1 MTCRG
6 RPGLIQPPLL
16 KSAGLARGK
25 TGFFFASLASLREE
39 FSRLSAAYVK
49 LISHDP
55 ALFHGGIFRNRG
67 IVREGLRSASAGTA
81 ESLPVRSSHSQ
92 GLHPLKSHG
101 EAPKSREAK
110 TPLANTQGSQR
121 RSRVHSCERWRLDS
135 AFANEFIFHCS
146 SLVALAASSLQGVAL
161 LDLHF
166 LGTSELRGCE
176 SPYDFCSFL
185 TIFSLP
191 RGLDRG
197 EEATDGTISGTR

>member
-67 IVREGLRSASAGTA
+67 IVREGFRYAANPPG
-81 ESLPVRSSHSQ
+81 PQSHFRY
-92 GLHPLKSHG
+92 GLVI
-101 EAPKSREAK
+101 AK
-110 TPLANTQGSQR
+110 GCTP
-121 RSRVHSCERWRLDS
+121 
-135 AFANEFIFHCS
+135 
-146 SLVALAASSLQGVAL
+146 
-161 LDLHF
+161 
-166 LGTSELRGCE
+166 
-176 SPYDFCSFL
+176 
-185 TIFSLP
+185 
-191 RGLDRG
+191 
-197 EEATDGTISGTR
+197 